1 MDKLFIFAIGGT
13 GSRVLKALTHLLAAG
28 VDINATTVVP
38 IIIDTDAKGGNMAET
53 TDLLNRYRA
62 IRSHLA
68 DTDTANTTFFKTRI
82 ATLGELAG
90 DNTNQDQYVMN
101 IGGDTDRQF
110 SQYFDLP
117 TIDAANK
124 ALIDM
129 LYTDKEQ
136 KAMMDVGFKGH
147 PNMGCAVLNQFVGNA
162 EFNNFANAFSPGDG
176 IFIVSSIFG
185 GTGASGFPLLLKNI
199 RLAAA
204 PTPNH
209 AHLQEAPVGAVT
221 VMPYFKLADALG
233 NEIKSSTFLTKTK
246 AALTYYE
253 KNLQGI
259 DSLYYVK
266 DTPGNAYDYDEGGPG
281 QKNEAHFVEFISA
294 LAAIDFAANG
304 AHGGA
309 ATYKEFSTQTNNN
322 PAKLNDLF
330 LDAYQLVARPMTEF
344 ALFCKFMKYE
354 LPNATTQDWYKIGT
368 PDFTQLP
375 GGNFWANLTGF
386 YGSHL
391 TWLEQMASHDTKFA
405 PFMLNDNRNDVFG
418 FVNGKNTKS
427 DTWKSAS
434 NWALYEVYL
443 NKVNKAKALNRQNNS
458 HEGCFIAI
466 VCEATHTAVEKKI
479 KL

>member
-28 VDINATTVVP
+28 VDINAQTVVP
-38 IIIDTDAKGGNMAET
+38 IIIDTDANGGNMAET
-53 TDLLNRYRA
+53 IDLLNRYRA

-82 ATLGELAG
+82 ATLGELNNNGANR
-90 DNTNQDQYVMN
+90 DKYVMN
-101 IGGDTDRQF
+101 IGGDTNKPF
-110 SQYFDLP
+110 KEYFDLS
-117 TIDAANK
+117 TLDAANK

-129 LYTDKEQ
+129 LYTKEEQ
-136 KAMMDVGFKGH
+136 DATMDVGFKGH
-147 PNMGCAVLNQFVGNA
+147 PSMGCAVLNQFVGNA

-209 AHLQEAPVGAVT
+209 AHLNAAPVGAVT
-221 VMPYFKLADALG
+221 VMPYFNLPAAPNHK
-233 NEIKSSTFLTKTK
+233 IKSETFITKTK
-246 AALTYYE
+246 AALAYYE

-266 DTPGNAYDYDEGGPG
+266 DEAGNAYDYDEGGPG

-304 AHGGA
+304 SHGGA
-309 ATYKEFSTQTNNN
+309 ATYKEFATQTNDN

-330 LDAYQLVARPMTEF
+330 VDAYYLVARPMTEF

-354 LPNATTQDWYKIGT
+354 LPNSTTQNWYTKGA
-368 PDFTQLP
+368 PNFTQLP

-405 PFMLNDNRNDVFG
+405 PFMLQDNRNDVFG
-418 FVNGKNTKS
+418 FVNGKDTKS
-427 DTWKSAS
+427 DNWKAAA

-443 NKVNKAKALNRQNNS
+443 NDVNKTKALARQNNS
-458 HEGCFIAI
+458 HEGCFMA
-466 VCEATHTAVEKKI
+466 VACEAARKGVTKKI

>member
-1 MDKLFIFAIGGT
+1 MNKLFIFAIGGT

-28 VDINATTVVP
+28 VDIEAQTVVP
-38 IIIDTDAKGGNMAET
+38 IIIDTDAKGGNKAET

-82 ATLGELAG
+82 ATLGELANNG
-90 DNTNQDQYVMN
+90 ADRDKYVMN
-101 IGGDTDRQF
+101 IGGDTNKPF
-110 SQYFDLP
+110 SEYFDLA

-129 LYTDKEQ
+129 LYTKEEQ
-136 KAMMDVGFKGH
+136 DAMMDVGFKGH
-147 PNMGCAVLNQFVGNA
+147 PSMGCAVLNQFVGNA

-209 AHLQEAPVGAVT
+209 AHLNAAPVGAVT
-221 VMPYFKLADALG
+221 VMPYFNLPAAPNHK
-233 NEIKSSTFLTKTK
+233 IKSETFITKTK
-246 AALTYYE
+246 AALAYYE

-266 DTPGNAYDYDEGGPG
+266 DEAGNAYAYDEGGKG

-304 AHGGA
+304 SHDEA
-309 ATYKEFSTQTNNN
+309 ATYKEFSIQTNNN
-322 PAKLNDLF
+322 PATLCDLF
-330 LDAYQLVARPMTEF
+330 PDTYNLVARPMTEF

-354 LPNATTQDWYKIGT
+354 WPNSTTQKWYTKGA
-368 PDFTQLP
+368 PNFTQLP
-375 GGNFWANLTGF
+375 RGNFWANLTGF
-386 YGSHL
+386 YKSHL
-391 TWLEQMASHDTKFA
+391 TWLEQMASHDTKFV
-405 PFMLNDNRNDVFG
+405 PFMLNDNKSDVFG
-418 FVNGKNTKS
+418 FVNGKNTKK
-427 DTWKSAS
+427 DYRYSAA

-443 NKVNKAKALNRQNNS
+443 NDVNKTKALARQNNS
-458 HEGCFIAI
+458 HEGCFMA
-466 VCEATHTAVEKKI
+466 VACEATRESVTKKI
-479 KL
+479 IL

>member
-38 IIIDTDAKGGNMAET
+38 IIIDTDANGGNMAET

-90 DNTNQDQYVMN
+90 NNANQDQYVMN
-101 IGGDTDRQF
+101 IGGNTNKPF
-110 SQYFDLP
+110 KKYFDLS
-117 TIDAANK
+117 TLDAANK

-129 LYTDKEQ
+129 LYTKEEQ
-136 KAMMDVGFKGH
+136 DAMMDVGFKGH

-199 RLAAA
+199 RLANAS
-204 PTPNH
+204 TSNH
-209 AHLQEAPVGAVT
+209 AHLQAAPVGAVT
-221 VMPYFKLADALG
+221 VMPYFKLADQDG
-233 NEIKSSTFLTKTK
+233 NEIKSSTFITKTK

-253 KNLQGI
+253 QNLQDI

-266 DTPGNAYDYDEGGPG
+266 DEPGNAYTYSPGGRT
-281 QKNEAHFVEFISA
+281 QLNEAHFVEFISA

-309 ATYKEFSTQTNNN
+309 ATYKEFSTKTDKN
-322 PAKLNDLF
+322 PATLNDLF
-330 LDAYQLVARPMTEF
+330 PDAYHLVARPMTEF
-344 ALFCKFMKYE
+344 ALFCKFMEYE
-354 LPNATTQDWYKIGT
+354 WENSTTQDWYKIGD
-368 PDFTQLP
+368 PNFEQLAS
-375 GGNFWANLTGF
+375 GNFWPNLTGF
-386 YGSHL
+386 YKSHL

-405 PFMLNDNRNDVFG
+405 PFMLKNNPSDVFG

>member
-28 VDINATTVVP
+28 VDIEAQTVVP
-38 IIIDTDAKGGNMAET
+38 IIIDTDANGGNMAET
-53 TDLLNRYRA
+53 IDLLNRYRA

-90 DNTNQDQYVMN
+90 DNANQNQYVMN
-101 IGGDTDRQF
+101 IGGNTNQQF

-129 LYTDKEQ
+129 LYTKEEQ
-136 KAMMDVGFKGH
+136 DATMDVGFKGH
-147 PNMGCAVLNQFVGNA
+147 PSMGCAVLNQFVGNA
-162 EFNNFANAFSPGDG
+162 EFNRFANFFHPNDG

-199 RLAAA
+199 RLANA

-209 AHLQEAPVGAVT
+209 ANLNAAPVGAVT
-221 VMPYFKLADALG
+221 VMPYFKLADQDG
-233 NEIKSSTFLTKTK
+233 NEIKSSTFITKTK

-253 KNLQGI
+253 QNLQGI

-266 DTPGNAYDYDEGGPG
+266 DTPGNAYNYDEGGPG

-304 AHGGA
+304 SHGGA
-309 ATYKEFSTQTNNN
+309 ATYKEFSTQTDNN

-330 LDAYQLVARPMTEF
+330 LDTYYLVARPMTEF

-354 LPNATTQDWYKIGT
+354 WRNSTTQKWYIKGN
-368 PDFTQLP
+368 PNFNPLP

-386 YGSHL
+386 YQSHL

-405 PFMLNDNRNDVFG
+405 PFMLNDNKSDVFG
-418 FVNGKNTKS
+418 FVEGKDTKKVFS
-427 DTWKSAS
+427 SAS

-443 NKVNKAKALNRQNNS
+443 NDVNKASALSRQNNS
-458 HEGCFIAI
+458 HEGCFMA
-466 VCEATHTAVEKKI
+466 VLCEATRKIVADKI

>member
-28 VDINATTVVP
+28 VDINAQTVVP
-38 IIIDTDAKGGNMAET
+38 IIIDTDASGGNMAET
-53 TDLLNRYRA
+53 IDLLNRYRA
-62 IRSHLA
+62 IRSHLTDA
-68 DTDTANTTFFKTRI
+68 DTANTTFFKTRI
-82 ATLGELAG
+82 ATLGELAN
-90 DNTNQDQYVMN
+90 DDANRDKYVMN
-101 IGGDTDRQF
+101 IGGDTNKQF
-110 SQYFDLP
+110 SEYFDLP
-117 TIDAANK
+117 TLDAVNK

-129 LYTDKEQ
+129 LYTKEEQ
-136 KAMMDVGFKGH
+136 DASMDVGFKGH

-162 EFNNFANAFSPGDG
+162 EFNRFANAFSPGDG

-209 AHLQEAPVGAVT
+209 ANLQVAPVGAVT
-221 VMPYFKLADALG
+221 VMPYFNLPAAPGHK
-233 NEIKSSTFLTKTK
+233 IKSETFITKTK

-253 KNLQGI
+253 QNLQGI
-259 DSLYYVK
+259 DCLYYVK
-266 DTPGNAYDYDEGGPG
+266 DTPGDAYAYDEGGTG

-309 ATYKEFSTQTNNN
+309 ATYKEFSIQTNNN
-322 PAKLNDLF
+322 PASLNDLF
-330 LDAYQLVARPMTEF
+330 VDAYYLVARPMTEF

-354 LPNATTQDWYKIGT
+354 WPNSTTQNWYTKGN
-368 PDFTQLP
+368 PDFKQLP
-375 GGNFWANLTGF
+375 SGNFWANLAAF
-386 YGSHL
+386 CSSHL
-391 TWLEQMASHDTKFA
+391 TWLEQTASHDTKFE
-405 PFMLNDNRNDVFG
+405 PFMLNNNPGDVFG
-418 FVNGKNTKS
+418 FVKEKDTKRVFS
-427 DTWKSAS
+427 SAA

-443 NKVNKAKALNRQNNS
+443 NNVNKAKALSRQNNS

-466 VCEATHTAVEKKI
+466 VCEATRKIVADKI

>member
-1 MDKLFIFAIGGT
+1 MNKLFIFAIGGT

-28 VDINATTVVP
+28 VDIEAQTVVP

-82 ATLGELAG
+82 ATLGELAK
-90 DNTNQDQYVMN
+90 DNDTRDKYIMN

-117 TIDAANK
+117 TIGTANK

-129 LYTDKEQ
+129 LYTKEEQ
-136 KAMMDVGFKGH
+136 DATMDVGFKGH

-199 RLAAA
+199 RLANA

-209 AHLQEAPVGAVT
+209 AHLKAAPVGAVT
-221 VMPYFKLADALG
+221 VMPYFNLPAEK
-233 NEIKSSTFLTKTK
+233 EHKIKSETFITKTK
-246 AALTYYE
+246 AALAYYE

-266 DTPGNAYDYDEGGPG
+266 DEAGDAYAYDEGGPG

-304 AHGGA
+304 SHDGA
-309 ATYKEFSTQTNNN
+309 ATYKEFSIQTNNN
-322 PAKLNDLF
+322 PATLCDLF
-330 LDAYQLVARPMTEF
+330 PDTYQLVARPMTEF

-354 LPNATTQDWYKIGT
+354 WPNSTTQEWYTIGA

-375 GGNFWANLTGF
+375 RGNFWANLTGF

-405 PFMLNDNRNDVFG
+405 PFMLNDNKSDVFG
-418 FVNGKNTKS
+418 FVNGKKTKK
-427 DTWKSAS
+427 DNRYRPR

-443 NKVNKAKALNRQNNS
+443 NNVNKTKALGRQNES
-458 HEGCFIAI
+458 HEGCFMA
-466 VCEATHTAVEKKI
+466 VACEAARESVTKKI
-479 KL
+479 IL

>member
-28 VDINATTVVP
+28 VDINAQTVVP
-38 IIIDTDAKGGNMAET
+38 IIIDTDANGGNMAET
-53 TDLLNRYRA
+53 IALLNRYRA

-82 ATLGELAG
+82 ATLGELNNNDA
-90 DNTNQDQYVMN
+90 NRNKYVMN
-101 IGGDTDRQF
+101 IGGDTNRRF
-110 SQYFDLP
+110 REYFDLA
-117 TIDAANK
+117 TLNQANK

-129 LYTDKEQ
+129 LYTKEEQ
-136 KAMMDVGFKGH
+136 DAMMDVGFKGH
-147 PNMGCAVLNQFVGNA
+147 PSMGCAVLNQFVGNA

-199 RLAAA
+199 RLANA

-209 AHLQEAPVGAVT
+209 AHLQTAPVGAVT
-221 VMPYFKLADALG
+221 VMPYFNLPAADG
-233 NEIKSSTFLTKTK
+233 HKIKSETFITKTK
-246 AALTYYE
+246 AALAYYE

-266 DTPGNAYDYDEGGPG
+266 DTPGDAYDYDEGGPG

-304 AHGGA
+304 SHDGA
-309 ATYKEFSTQTNNN
+309 ATYKEFATQTGNN
-322 PAKLNDLF
+322 PATLNDLF
-330 LDAYQLVARPMTEF
+330 LDAYHLVARPMTEF

-354 LPNATTQDWYKIGT
+354 LPNATTQNWYKKGT

-391 TWLEQMASHDTKFA
+391 TWLEQMASHDTKFV
-405 PFMLNDNRNDVFG
+405 PFMLNDNKSDVFG
-418 FVNGKNTKS
+418 FVNGKDTKS
-427 DTWKSAS
+427 DNWKSAS

-443 NKVNKAKALNRQNNS
+443 NDVNKTKALARQNNS
-458 HEGCFIAI
+458 HEGCFMA
-466 VCEATHTAVEKKI
+466 VACEAARKGVTKKI